1 MGARYSPGLRRLHWW
16 MALLVAL
23 AYVFI
28 EQRGLFERGTGE
40 RAAMMQAHYWMGL
53 SVLLLVGW
61 RLLLRRRDGVPP
73 ITPALPAWQAWPA
86 KVLHVA
92 LYAFLL
98 AMPVLGLLTAWTDG
112 KTLLL
117 PFTDIVV
124 PALLAPDDVLGEQ
137 LEEPARQ
144 HRRGVLLGD
153 RPARAGRALPPW
165 RAPRRHPATD
175 AVARTGAA
183 TAMA

>member
-1 MGARYSPGLRRLHWW
+1 MDARYSPGLRRLHWW

-28 EQRGLFERGTGE
+28 EQRGLFERGTGA

-53 SVLLLVGW
+53 SVLLLLGW
-61 RLLLRRRDGVPP
+61 RLQLRRRDGVPP

-86 KVLHVA
+86 KVLHIA

-98 AMPVLGLLTAWTDG
+98 AMPVLGVLTVWTDG

-124 PALLAPDDVLGEQ
+124 PALLAPDEVLAER
-137 LEEPARQ
+137 LEELHGSIGEAFYWVIGL
-144 HRRGVLLGD
+144 HVLAALYHHGVRRDDTL
-153 RPARAGRALPPW
+153 
-165 RAPRRHPATD
+165 RR
-175 AVARTGAA
+175 
-183 TAMA
+183 ML